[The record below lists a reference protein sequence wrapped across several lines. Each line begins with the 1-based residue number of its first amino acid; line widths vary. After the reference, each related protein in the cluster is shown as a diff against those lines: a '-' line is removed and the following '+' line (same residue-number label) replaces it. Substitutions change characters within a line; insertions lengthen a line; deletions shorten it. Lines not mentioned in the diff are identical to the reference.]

1 MSHAAAFAVQVSIL
15 NRLMSSH
22 LVYLTH
28 AHFRN
33 PLVPNR
39 HLQKRFHLSTTTSS
53 SSVGHKNLL
62 GPSAAA
68 KFTVKSSAASLVL
81 FRLSK
86 TIAVAGIFMNG
97 LILFEEVLDWLGLG
111 FQDSFGVFKS
121 F

>member
-1 MSHAAAFAVQVSIL
+1 MSHAATFAVQVSIL

-86 TIAVAGIFMNG
+86 TITVAGIFMNG
-97 LILFEEVLDWLGLG
+97 LILFEEALGWLGLG
-111 FQDSFGVFKS
+111 FQDSFGVSKS